1 MADSGHAQLHELRKG
16 DALMSEQTVSTVTER
31 PDWLDGSTEIELSAR
46 HLRAYWDAD
55 ILDVDDRDPY
65 DTIIARKDPFL
76 VRFRVYLRGRL
87 WKCLCGNW
95 CFDVC
100 FTSIGD
106 GPKFDL
112 SDIVP
117 DRSDFHIRDWKGR
130 AATGCTSRS
139 TSGCRRR
146 RSPSSTAGR
155 STRSGRS
162 SSSAAAVTARTR
174 TATWPSPG
182 TKPRASTCSTRPDP
196 GPLRERT
203 GPRAAQLRETRGARG
218 A

>member
-1 MADSGHAQLHELRKG
+1 MATSGHAQLHELRNG
-16 DALMSEQTVSTVTER
+16 DAHVEQTVSTVAEK
-31 PDWLDGSTEIELSAR
+31 PDWLDGSTEIELSTK
-46 HLRAYWDAD
+46 HLKAYWDAD
-55 ILDVDDRDPY
+55 ILDVDDRNEH

-117 DRSDFHIRDWKGR
+117 DRSDFHIRDWKGCDGLYIEKYVWVPPE
-130 AATGCTSRS
+130 TIPVEHCGTLC
-139 TSGCRRR
+139 
-146 RSPSSTAGR
+146 
-155 STRSGRS
+155 RSGRIRLRCCGYCER
-162 SSSAAAVTARTR
+162 TARGR
-174 TATWPSPG
+174 RRARSPG
-182 TKPRASTCSTRPDP
+182 RVHVRLGRIRARCGSAP
-196 GPLRERT
+196 GP
-203 GPRAAQLRETRGARG
+203 GPPS
-218 A
+218 